1 MTEDLKQQ
9 IDELYNNPQPASLRQ
24 KWSAFIDSDSPGAR
38 LTRGTLV
45 LVLLLLL
52 PLLPIIGLLVQL
64 LAGLFFAVVLIVAAV
79 ALFLFILW

>member
-1 MTEDLKQQ
+1 MKTEDLKQQ

-52 PLLPIIGLLVQL
+52 PIIGLLVQL

>member
-1 MTEDLKQQ
+1 LTEDLKQQ

-52 PLLPIIGLLVQL
+52 PIIGLLVQL

>member
-1 MTEDLKQQ
+1 VKTEDLKQQ

-52 PLLPIIGLLVQL
+52 PIIGLLVQL

>member
-1 MTEDLKQQ
+1 MTVDLRQQ
-9 IDELYNNPQPASLRQ
+9 IDELYNKPPPASLRQ
-24 KWSAFIDSDSPGAR
+24 KWTAFIDSDSPGAR

-45 LVLLLLL
+45 LVLLL
-52 PLLPIIGLLVQL
+52 LLPIIGLLVQL